1 MAALVDGHHLLPR
14 YREGTIAL
22 ERRNA
27 LAVREAELAAEQAG
41 KPIGRSAPHD
51 PVDQARLRGIPAIG
65 GRGSWGGAIPGTRPD
80 VAVLRL
86 DRRPGVR

>member
-1 MAALVDGHHLLPR
+1 MAAPVDDGHRLLPR

-27 LAVREAELAAEQAG
+27 LIVLEAELAADQAG
-41 KPIGRSAPHD
+41 KPIGKPALRD
-51 PVDQARLRGIPAIG
+51 PVDAVRLRGIPCVGPGTA
-65 GRGSWGGAIPGTRPD
+65 GGAIRGTRPD

-86 DRRPGVR
+86 DGRR